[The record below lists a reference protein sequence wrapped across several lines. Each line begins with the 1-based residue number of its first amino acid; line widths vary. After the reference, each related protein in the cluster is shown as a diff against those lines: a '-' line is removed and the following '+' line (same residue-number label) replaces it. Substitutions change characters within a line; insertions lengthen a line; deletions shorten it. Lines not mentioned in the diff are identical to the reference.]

1 MKLIV
6 GLGNPGTKYAGTRH
20 NVGFSVIVGLAD
32 KYNIELSEKKHKAIY
47 GRGMIEGE
55 KVILAMP
62 QTFMNLSGESVRELV
77 DYYKCDPS
85 DVIVAYDDIDLAVG
99 KLRIREKGSAGGH
112 NGMKNII
119 SHLGTQEFSSGVFYR
134 YANINLAQLQENL
147 GGASSPEM
155 LTLVARPHGW
165 SFPSGHTSSAF
176 AAAFALWLQNRRLGV
191 PALALAGF
199 IGFTRMYLYV
209 HFPTDILGG
218 VALGLALGV
227 CGSLLADKISNK
239 WAKRSEVKRTV

>member
-112 NGMKNII
+112 NGSRIVWILQIMYYPDLEKMNFRRSRQAVIMPVMR
-119 SHLGTQEFSSGVFYR
+119 SH
-134 YANINLAQLQENL
+134 
-147 GGASSPEM
+147 
-155 LTLVARPHGW
+155 
-165 SFPSGHTSSAF
+165 
-176 AAAFALWLQNRRLGV
+176 
-191 PALALAGF
+191 
-199 IGFTRMYLYV
+199 
-209 HFPTDILGG
+209 
-218 VALGLALGV
+218 
-227 CGSLLADKISNK
+227 
-239 WAKRSEVKRTV
+239 